1 MSTIWTFGDI
11 GNKNNLYRGEDSIK
25 KFCESLIEHAMMI
38 SNFEKKKIIPLPRK
52 KNLLYLNQTNCHIC
66 KKKSEDKYINDENYC
81 KVRHHCEFTAKY
93 SGAAHS
99 ICNLKYSI
107 PKEIPMFFH
116 NGHNYDYCL
125 HFKTQL

>member
-1 MSTIWTFGDI
+1 
-11 GNKNNLYRGEDSIK
+11 
-25 KFCESLIEHAMMI
+25 MI
-38 SNFEKKKIIPLPRK
+38 SNFEKKKIIILTRK

-66 KKKSEDKYINDENYC
+66 KKKFEDKYINDENYC
-81 KVRHHCEFTAKY
+81 KVRDNCQFTAKY

-116 NGHNYDYCL
+116 NGPNYDYCL